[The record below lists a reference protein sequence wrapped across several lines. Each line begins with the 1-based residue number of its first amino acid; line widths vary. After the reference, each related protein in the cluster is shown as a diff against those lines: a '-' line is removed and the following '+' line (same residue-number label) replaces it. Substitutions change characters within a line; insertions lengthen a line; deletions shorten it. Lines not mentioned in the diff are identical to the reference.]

1 MNLKRL
7 AKSLNE
13 MSEDLMDKKVTKD
26 DIAEA
31 LNHMGFQEIQKGIWV
46 PKEAMK

>member
-7 AKSLNE
+7 AKRLNS
-13 MSEDLMDKKVTKD
+13 MSEGLMDKRTTKD
-26 DIAEA
+26 DIREG
-31 LNHMGFQEIQKGIWV
+31 LSHMGFQEIQRGIWV